1 MVSSFDAFSRYQ
13 RNEDGHGAWVW
24 ETQALTRARFSCGE
38 AALGRR
44 FEDERAWILAR
55 PRDLPKLRGEVLSMR
70 QRMLEGHPNTS
81 ALFDLKHDRGGM
93 VDIEFIVQYLVLAH
107 AHEHPELIR
116 NLGNITLLRMAGSM
130 GFIDAGLAGRVADA
144 YRTFRQIQHRL
155 RLNGAERARI
165 EPEAVEQET
174 EAVRRLWHSVF
185 VQP

>member
-1 MVSSFDAFSRYQ
+1 
-13 RNEDGHGAWVW
+13 
-24 ETQALTRARFSCGE
+24 
-38 AALGRR
+38 
-44 FEDERAWILAR
+44 
-55 PRDLPKLRGEVLSMR
+55 MR
-70 QRMLEGHPNTS
+70 QRMLEGHPNPS

-116 NLGNITLLRMAGSM
+116 NLGNITLLRMAASM
-130 GFIDAGLAGRVADA
+130 GFIDVDLAGRVADA
-144 YRTFRQIQHRL
+144 YRAFRQIQHRL

-174 EAVRRLWHSVF
+174 GAVRRLWHAVF